1 MADNVSRQKRS
12 EMMSGI
18 RGTDTKPELII
29 RSALH
34 RLGYRFKLHD
44 RTLPGSPDL
53 VLPKYNSIIQI
64 HGCFWHGHDCH
75 LFKWPSTRAEF
86 WRQKITDNRQ
96 RDKKNLSILK
106 DKGWRVLVIW
116 ECAMKGKLKLPY
128 DEVISRTSEW
138 LHSEC
143 QELQIVGR

>member
-1 MADNVSRQKRS
+1 MADNVTRQKRS

-86 WRQKITDNRQ
+86 WRQKIIDNRQ

-128 DEVISRTSEW
+128 DEVTSRTTEW